1 MEKTGG
7 IPDDPEETRH
17 FIATLPKGIVSVKTI
32 RGKTRKGVDYLN
44 VENYLTGLPESAT
57 AIMKKGVTGKPD
69 TSD

>member
-1 MEKTGG
+1 M
-7 IPDDPEETRH
+7 IPDDPEEIRR
-17 FIATLPKGIVSVKTI
+17 IISTLPKGIVSVKTI